1 MSLPSSGDT
10 AARGEAPPA
19 QGAPD
24 PRMTGKLK
32 GVIIF
37 GFDSA
42 WTDRP
47 DAPGAICAVGF
58 PEEGGVQFHP
68 PRLASFA
75 QAQAFIAS
83 ARHGFNLAL
92 IALDQPS
99 VVPNATGMRPVD
111 RLAGSVVSYI
121 GGGVQ
126 PANRGKTGMFCDL
139 APVWGFLAALQPVQD
154 PDRARA
160 ALEGLFLIEVFPALA
175 LPALNESYAG
185 RLAAP
190 KYNPAH
196 ARKFRLEHWQAV
208 ARTVGNT
215 ARSLGIPALADWAE
229 GMMAQR
235 KPRKADQDRLDAAI
249 CALVGVIWRAGP
261 AGSGAML
268 GDLRQGYMVTP
279 LSPAIRLRL
288 EAAAARRNIPFHLAD

>member
-1 MSLPSSGDT
+1 MRPADRLRSSI
-10 AARGEAPPA
+10 
-19 QGAPD
+19 
-24 PRMTGKLK
+24 
-32 GVIIF
+32 VF

-47 DAPGAICAVGF
+47 KAPGAICAVGCDRN
-58 PEEGGVQFHP
+58 GDLTFHP
-68 PRLASFA
+68 PRLVSFA
-75 QAQAFIAS
+75 EAQAFITT
-83 ARHGFNLAL
+83 ARHGHDVAL
-92 IALDQPS
+92 VALDQPT
-99 VVPNATGMRPVD
+99 VVPNATGMRPVE
-111 RLAGSVVSYI
+111 RLAASVVSHV

-126 PANRGKTGMFCDL
+126 PANRGRTGMFCDL
-139 APVWGFLAALQPVQD
+139 APVWRFLAALGAVED
-154 PDRARA
+154 PFRARA
-160 ALEGLFLIEVFPALA
+160 AAEGLFLIEVFPALA

-249 CALVGVIWRAGP
+249 CALAGIIWRAGP

-279 LSPAIRLRL
+279 VSPAIRLRL